1 MSWKLDNDRP
11 IYVQLLEQLI
21 IRIVSGVYKPGDR
34 LPAVRELAAE
44 AAVNPN
50 TMQRALA
57 ELEAMGLVVTQ
68 RTAGRT
74 ITTDVQVIEAQRKS
88 LASGQVKMYTE
99 AMSRLGYNKNT
110 AAQFILELEE

>member
-11 IYVQLLEQLI
+11 IYLQLLQQLI
-21 IRIVSGVYKPGDR
+21 VKIVSGEYKPGDR
-34 LPAVRELAAE
+34 ILAVRELAAE

-57 ELEAMGLVVTQ
+57 ELESIGLVVTQ

-74 ITTDVQVIEAQRKS
+74 ITTDVQLIDSRRKA
-88 LASGQVKMYTE
+88 LAISQGEVFLQ
-99 AMSRLGYNKNT
+99 AMKKLGYSKKT
-110 AAQFILELEE
+110 SAQFILEMED